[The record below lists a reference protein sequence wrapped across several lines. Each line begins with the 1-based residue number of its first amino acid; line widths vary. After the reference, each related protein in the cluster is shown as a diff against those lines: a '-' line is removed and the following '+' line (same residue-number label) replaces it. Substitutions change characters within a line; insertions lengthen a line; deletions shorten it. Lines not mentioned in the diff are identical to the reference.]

1 MTTVPPRWLDLHP
14 GDMVIERIGTL
25 AALQQSAKA
34 AEVAGFR
41 FKIRPMAG
49 GSFLVVCEE
58 SPRPLIGDRA

>member
-1 MTTVPPRWLDLHP
+1 MIVPPRWLDLHP

-41 FKIRPMAG
+41 FTVETIG
-49 GSFLVVCEE
+49 DGFLVICRD